1 MFHNQNQGVSATRNF
16 ALEKASG
23 KYIQFVDSDDFLP
36 PYSTET
42 MVTGANNTGAE
53 LVICDFY
60 RVIGDKL
67 STKGKIKSKKVFSLK
82 EYGDYMMK
90 KPADYYYGVLWNKL
104 YRKAIIDKF
113 KSFIF
118 SICNYFNLWFIIIC

>member
-1 MFHNQNQGVSATRNF
+1 
-16 ALEKASG
+16 
-23 KYIQFVDSDDFLP
+23 
-36 PYSTET
+36 

-90 KPADYYYGVLWNKL
+90 NPADYYYGVLWNKL
-104 YRKAIIDKF
+104 YRKAIIDKYKIKMKNVVF
-113 KSFIF
+113 LNVLQGKTFCLIWSM
-118 SICNYFNLWFIIIC
+118 

>member
-1 MFHNQNQGVSATRNF
+1 MMVLPIVAGSSDGSEQLIDLIAQNDERIKVFHNQNQGVSATRNF

-67 STKGKIKSKKVFSLK
+67 STKGKIKSKK
-82 EYGDYMMK
+82 E
-90 KPADYYYGVLWNKL
+90 VLCL
-104 YRKAIIDKF
+104 CAMEF
-113 KSFIF
+113 
-118 SICNYFNLWFIIIC
+118 